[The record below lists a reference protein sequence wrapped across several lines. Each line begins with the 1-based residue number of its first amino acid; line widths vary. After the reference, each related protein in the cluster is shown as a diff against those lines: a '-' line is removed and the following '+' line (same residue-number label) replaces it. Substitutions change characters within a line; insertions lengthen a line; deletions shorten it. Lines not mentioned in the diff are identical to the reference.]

1 MDNNFNNNQDFEGTE
16 ILRENYPGQNASP
29 YFNNIQNH
37 PNRYYGSNEQISAA
51 DEDSKKLGTL
61 AVVGLIIAILA
72 FLTGCVGIGL
82 IFGIAG
88 VIISIIGLTK
98 GTPKKVLAIVS
109 LIMSGLAVLLGII
122 AIIVGIIALNKINE
136 RKQIDNSLADLYSC
150 ISVTNAIRNDMI
162 LNEISPASDYK
173 EPVSGT
179 LEEFV
184 KSGGSSFEKEFFSSL
199 SVNSYDE
206 INDSLL
212 GKKTTGGKCDSFA
225 VEVTEEKITVYIPD
239 SCGKGEGK
247 KCEHEEEHLIKQEI
261 YR

>member
-37 PNRYYGSNEQISAA
+37 PNRYYGSNEQISAV
-51 DEDSKKLGTL
+51 DDDSKKLGTL

-72 FLTGCVGIGL
+72 FLTGCVGIAL
-82 IFGIAG
+82 FFG
-88 VIISIIGLTK
+88 
-98 GTPKKVLAIVS
+98 IVS

-184 KSGGSSFEKEFFSSL
+184 KSGGSSFEKEFFSYL
-199 SVNSYDE
+199 SDNSYDE

-212 GKKTTGGKCDSFA
+212 SKKTTGGKCDSFA